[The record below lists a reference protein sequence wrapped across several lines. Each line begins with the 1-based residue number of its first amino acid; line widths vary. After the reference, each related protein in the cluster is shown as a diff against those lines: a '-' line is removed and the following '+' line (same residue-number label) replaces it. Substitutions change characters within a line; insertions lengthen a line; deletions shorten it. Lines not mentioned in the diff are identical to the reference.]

1 MMAKC
6 IKSTNPAN
14 QSINRPIF
22 RLNKLKAPQTT
33 HMKNAKRI
41 EIHFDFRTAD
51 EWIKSILPITNQQI
65 LIFTEPTTVA
75 IMNNYDLLSLIDRED
90 IDGDIWCAFGIHVC
104 IFAVAFWTLASIPVV
119 FCADG
124 WTIKMDSIEFLLFF
138 RLDCLCVCVLCVR
151 DLYLNPMCT
160 SKMANTSAVHEHTRN
175 VKVCFCHV
183 THEVQNYESPIKNM
197 HKSCKLALCHPKQLL
212 AILIKI
218 FFVRKRKYCLNTQ
231 NHSDKQK

>member
-1 MMAKC
+1 MVIYGVISEFTFAYSLWHFGHWHPFQWCSVPMDEPSKW
-6 IKSTNPAN
+6 IL
-14 QSINRPIF
+14 
-22 RLNKLKAPQTT
+22 LN
-33 HMKNAKRI
+33 
-41 EIHFDFRTAD
+41 
-51 EWIKSILPITNQQI
+51 
-65 LIFTEPTTVA
+65 
-75 IMNNYDLLSLIDRED
+75 
-90 IDGDIWCAFGIHVC
+90 
-104 IFAVAFWTLASIPVV
+104 
-119 FCADG
+119 FCC
-124 WTIKMDSIEFLLFF
+124 FF